1 MKTGLA
7 VDSVR
12 MEVKITGLWVRAITD
27 CNTSYNV
34 DTVCFLDFIAQ

>member
-12 MEVKITGLWVRAITD
+12 MKVKITALCVCKISG
-27 CNTSYNV
+27 CNTSCNV
-34 DTVCFLDFIAQ
+34 ETVCFLYFIA